1 MIYKD
6 MYSYI
11 PILTMNSF
19 PAVVLVKCSILLLLN
34 TERKTKHRI
43 ISQRSVA
50 HF

>member
-19 PAVVLVKCSILLLLN
+19 PAVVVWYHCVVVWYQVFHSIAA
-34 TERKTKHRI
+34 EH
-43 ISQRSVA
+43 
-50 HF
+50 